1 MRLTCPNC
9 GAQYEVPD
17 DIIPTGGRD
26 VQCSNCGNTWFQVHP
41 DMQAEEPVEETAA
54 DVIASA
60 TAEHAP
66 QGTDAPAEEVFEEVE
81 PPELSI
87 EADAEPSDDFFE
99 DADEEQNPDD
109 LDLGGEDWDLETE
122 EDWGETAETSEESF
136 EVAPEEDGT
145 GADDPS
151 DTQEPNQGDTG
162 LDEAPD
168 PDLEFEPVIE
178 PERAVEVETE
188 EAVSE
193 EPLTEAPKPR
203 GLDDS
208 VKDILREEVEYET
221 RARAAEQTQSLETQ
235 GDLGLDQ
242 GQEKPAS
249 VEKRASEAS
258 DRLRRLR
265 GEDDAAT
272 AAAVAATVRSAK
284 DTRRDLLPDI
294 EEINST
300 LRTSGDTPRNPDLGQ
315 KANTSASR
323 ARGFRLGFA
332 LVLLLAG
339 AAVFVYSSHENLSQS
354 YPQAA
359 PYIDG
364 FMTSANGARIWLDDQ
379 VTNLFLKL
387 NEITGQS

>member
-41 DMQAEEPVEETAA
+41 DMQAEEPVEETVA

-60 TAEHAP
+60 TAEDAP
-66 QGTDAPAEEVFEEVE
+66 QDTDAPQEKVFEEVE

-87 EADAEPSDDFFE
+87 EADTEPNDDFFADE
-99 DADEEQNPDD
+99 DEEQNPDD

-122 EDWGETAETSEESF
+122 EDWVETAETSEENF
-136 EVAPEEDGT
+136 EVAPDADGT

-151 DTQEPNQGDTG
+151 EPQEPKQSETD
-162 LDEAPD
+162 LDNALDLD
-168 PDLEFEPVIE
+168 PEVE
-178 PERAVEVETE
+178 PEQAEEAVTE

-221 RARAAEQTQSLETQ
+221 RARAAEQPQSLETQ

-249 VEKRASEAS
+249 VEKRVSEAA

-265 GEDDAAT
+265 GQDDAAT

-332 LVLLLAG
+332 LVLLIAG

-364 FMTSANGARIWLDDQ
+364 FMASANGARIWLDDQ

>member
-41 DMQAEEPVEETAA
+41 DMQAEEPVEETVA

-60 TAEHAP
+60 TAEDAP
-66 QGTDAPAEEVFEEVE
+66 QDTDAPQEEVFEEVE

-87 EADAEPSDDFFE
+87 EADTEPNDDFFADE
-99 DADEEQNPDD
+99 DEEQNPDD

-122 EDWGETAETSEESF
+122 EDWGEAAETSAEDF
-136 EVAPEEDGT
+136 EVAPDAYGT
-145 GADDPS
+145 GEDDPS
-151 DTQEPNQGDTG
+151 ETHDTDLEET
-162 LDEAPD
+162 PD
-168 PDLEFEPVIE
+168 PDLEFEPEIE
-178 PERAVEVETE
+178 PEQTVEAETE

-193 EPLTEAPKPR
+193 EALTEAPKPR

-221 RARAAEQTQSLETQ
+221 RARAAEQPQSLETQ

-265 GEDDAAT
+265 GQDDAAT

-332 LVLLLAG
+332 LVLLIAG

-359 PYIDG
+359 PFIDG
-364 FMTSANGARIWLDDQ
+364 FMASANGARLWLDDQ

>member
-1 MRLTCPNC
+1 GPTATCKSIKFLGMLYIYNDFVILFFF
-9 GAQYEVPD
+9 ATT
-17 DIIPTGGRD
+17 I
-26 VQCSNCGNTWFQVHP
+26 
-41 DMQAEEPVEETAA
+41 EE
-54 DVIASA
+54 D
-60 TAEHAP
+60 
-66 QGTDAPAEEVFEEVE
+66 
-81 PPELSI
+81 
-87 EADAEPSDDFFE
+87 
-99 DADEEQNPDD
+99 DEEQNPDD

-122 EDWGETAETSEESF
+122 EDWGEAAETSAEDF
-136 EVAPEEDGT
+136 EVAPDAHGT
-145 GADDPS
+145 GEDDPS
-151 DTQEPNQGDTG
+151 ETHDTDLEET
-162 LDEAPD
+162 PD
-168 PDLEFEPVIE
+168 SDLEFEPEIE
-178 PERAVEVETE
+178 PEQTVEAETV

-193 EPLTEAPKPR
+193 EALTEAPKPR

-221 RARAAEQTQSLETQ
+221 RARAAEQPQSLETQ

-265 GEDDAAT
+265 GQDDAAT
-272 AAAVAATVRSAK
+272 AATVAATVRSAK

-323 ARGFRLGFA
+323 GRGFRLGFA
-332 LVLLLAG
+332 LVLLIAG

-359 PYIDG
+359 PFIDG
-364 FMTSANGARIWLDDQ
+364 FMASANGARLWLDDQ

>member
-122 EDWGETAETSEESF
+122 EDWVETAETSEESF

>member
-41 DMQAEEPVEETAA
+41 DMQAEEPVEETVA

-60 TAEHAP
+60 TAEDAP
-66 QGTDAPAEEVFEEVE
+66 QDTDAPQEEVFEEVE

-87 EADAEPSDDFFE
+87 EADTEPNDDFFAAE
-99 DADEEQNPDD
+99 DEEQNPDD

-122 EDWGETAETSEESF
+122 EDWGEAAETSAEDF
-136 EVAPEEDGT
+136 EVAPDAYGT
-145 GADDPS
+145 GEDDPS
-151 DTQEPNQGDTG
+151 ETNDTDLEET
-162 LDEAPD
+162 PD
-168 PDLEFEPVIE
+168 SDLEFEPEIE
-178 PERAVEVETE
+178 PEQTVEAETE

-193 EPLTEAPKPR
+193 EALTEAPKPR

-221 RARAAEQTQSLETQ
+221 RARAAEQPQSLETQ

-265 GEDDAAT
+265 GQDDAAT

-300 LRTSGDTPRNPDLGQ
+300 LRTSGDTPRNPDLGR

-364 FMTSANGARIWLDDQ
+364 FMASANGARIWLDDQ